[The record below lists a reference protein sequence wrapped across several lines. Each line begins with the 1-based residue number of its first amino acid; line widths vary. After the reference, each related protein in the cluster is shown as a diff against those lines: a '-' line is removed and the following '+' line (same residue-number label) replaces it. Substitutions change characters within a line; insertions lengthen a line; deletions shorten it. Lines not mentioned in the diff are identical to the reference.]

1 MASMAACKPAQPSC
15 TSFLPAVVRLQAVLR
30 LKTQSAQNYVAPYMF
45 AKLKFRDKKEK
56 AKLAV

>member
-1 MASMAACKPAQPSC
+1 VLGLNTKPA
-15 TSFLPAVVRLQAVLR
+15 
-30 LKTQSAQNYVAPYMF
+30 NYNVAPYMF

>member
-1 MASMAACKPAQPSC
+1 MRHC
-15 TSFLPAVVRLQAVLR
+15 TTLVRDRTTSVRDRTTSVRLCIIL
-30 LKTQSAQNYVAPYMF
+30 NNFAPYMF